1 VTTIG
6 REIIDSERDEFHE
19 TVEPKD
25 AATLIIV
32 DRSEAESKVLLGRRH
47 KRHVFLPGKFVFP
60 GGRVDPADRTMPVA
74 KPVHAETERKL
85 LVGSRLHAG
94 HEARALALAA
104 IRETFEETGIV
115 VGAKAQ
121 VAGSWDAYLLF
132 VRFTRAT
139 GSSTAIAKFCSTD
152 GSTLRLLTD
161 VADFHFSDIPVRG
174 DDGARAVWA
183 TDDDDVGGRRRG
195 ATYGV
200 IDNDRQKF
208 RSTDMGYS
216 RSSSLSIDSRVR
228 GPRRH
233 ERGRSAARP
242 ARAAWS
248 ALRLLTDVDRC
259 RRFRFRRFRF
269 GANDGARAFGA
280 IDHAAAAGR
289 DLFFVISG
297 SGRWRW

>member
-6 REIIDSERDEFHE
+6 REIIDSERDEFQE

-74 KPVHAETERKL
+74 KPLHAETERKLLVAKPLHAETERKL

-121 VAGSWDAYLLF
+121 VAGSWGAYLLF

-174 DDGARAVWA
+174 EDGARAIGA
-183 TDDDDVGGRRRG
+183 NDDAAAVELRGRRR
-195 ATYGV
+195 
-200 IDNDRQKF
+200 QH
-208 RSTDMGYS
+208 
-216 RSSSLSIDSRVR
+216 
-228 GPRRH
+228 P
-233 ERGRSAARP
+233 
-242 ARAAWS
+242 
-248 ALRLLTDVDRC
+248 
-259 RRFRFRRFRF
+259 
-269 GANDGARAFGA
+269 
-280 IDHAAAAGR
+280 
-289 DLFFVISG
+289 
-297 SGRWRW
+297 